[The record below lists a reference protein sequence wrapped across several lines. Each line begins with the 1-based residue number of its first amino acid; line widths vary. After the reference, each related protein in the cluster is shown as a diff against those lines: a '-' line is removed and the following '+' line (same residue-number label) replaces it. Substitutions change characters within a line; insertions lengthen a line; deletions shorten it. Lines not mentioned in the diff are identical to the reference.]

1 MNAVAAVDL
10 HMHTTFSD
18 GQLTPTELVDLLA
31 SRGLQVASIT
41 DHDTTDGLDEAVA
54 AASHYPELLLVPG
67 IEISADHPSGQ
78 GDVHILGYF
87 IDRRHAGLQ
96 VRLHQLQ
103 SEREDRG
110 KHMVERLT
118 EIGLPLDWERVV
130 EIAGEGSVGRPHIAQ
145 AMVEKGYIASVKEA
159 FDGYL
164 NDDGKAYVDRARI
177 SIEET
182 VALISDAGG
191 VAVLAHPMYVH
202 EFEALLP
209 HLAEIGMAGMEVHY
223 SEFGSEDQARLAR
236 LADANGLLPCGGSDY
251 HGTGSTNEH
260 LPGSAG
266 PPMEVFN
273 RLADLAGSRKA
284 AS

>member
-1 MNAVAAVDL
+1 MNAVTVVDL

-18 GQLTPTELVDLLA
+18 GRLTPTELVDLLA
-31 SRGLQVASIT
+31 SRGLRVASIT
-41 DHDTTDGLDEAVA
+41 DHDTTDGLDEALA
-54 AASHYPELLLVPG
+54 AASHHPELLLVPG
-67 IEISADHPSGQ
+67 IEISADHPSGE

-87 IDRRHAGLQ
+87 IDRHEPRLQ
-96 VRLHQLQ
+96 ARLHQLQ
-103 SEREDRG
+103 SEREHRG
-110 KHMVERLT
+110 KHMVERLG
-118 EIGLPLDWERVV
+118 EIGLPVDWERVV
-130 EIAGEGSVGRPHIAQ
+130 EISGDGSVGRPHIAQ
-145 AMVEKGYIASVKEA
+145 AMVEQGYIASVKEA

-164 NDDGKAYVDRARI
+164 NDDGKAYIDRARI

-182 VALISDAGG
+182 VVLISGAGG

-223 SEFGSEDQARLAR
+223 AEFGPGDQARLAR
-236 LADANGLLPCGGSDY
+236 LAEANGLLPCGGSDY

-273 RLADLAGSRKA
+273 RLAELAVSRKA

>member
-1 MNAVAAVDL
+1 MNAASLIDL

-18 GQLTPTELVDLLA
+18 GRLSPTELVDLLA
-31 SRGLQVASIT
+31 SRGLRVASIT
-41 DHDTTDGLDEAVA
+41 DHDTTDGLEEAIT
-54 AASHYPELLLVPG
+54 AASHHPGLLLVPG

-87 IDRRHAGLQ
+87 IDYHEPGLQ
-96 VRLHQLQ
+96 ARLLQLQ
-103 SEREDRG
+103 NERKDRG

-118 EIGLPLDWERVV
+118 EIGLPVDWERVV
-130 EIAGEGSVGRPHIAQ
+130 EISGDGSVGRPHIAQ

-164 NDDGKAYVDRARI
+164 DDAGKAYVDRPRI

-182 VALISDAGG
+182 VALINGAGG

-209 HLAEIGMAGMEVHY
+209 QLAEIGMVGMEVYY

-236 LADANGLLPCGGSDY
+236 LAEANGLLPCGGSDY
-251 HGTGSTNEH
+251 HGIGSTNEH
-260 LPGSAG
+260 LPGAAG

-273 RLADLAGSRKA
+273 RLAALASSRKA
-284 AS
+284 AL